1 MYERQQA
8 NKNMVNVWQI
18 SLKGF
23 VDNIKIVGGGLGN
36 YSLALFPE
44 TEVLKGWT

>member
-8 NKNMVNVWQI
+8 NKNMVIVWQI
-18 SLKGF
+18 SLTGF
-23 VDNIKIVGGGLGN
+23 VDNIKTVGGGLGN
-36 YSLALFPE
+36 DSLVLFPE